1 MIKTTH
7 VLAIA
12 ALLLLLPLLS
22 GCSLRSVLPSTTL
35 VGTTPTPEPTA
46 LPTAAPVNGSDT
58 LGYDTRAGNCPDA
71 ATQAIAFAGAS
82 GAGRYGGTPF
92 SMDMSLDLEPHD
104 PRSGCASAGKILAVY
119 RQEGVYSAHLT
130 VWALD
135 ANWQG
140 AQAAIRQQW
149 FSDVLNALRTLY
161 PKAGLQISAS
171 AYGAA
176 CGSAAGGAGQA
187 RQINGDCY

>member
-1 MIKTTH
+1 MIKIIRI
-7 VLAIA
+7 LAVA

-22 GCSLRSVLPSTTL
+22 GCSLRSVLPSATL

-46 LPTAAPVNGSDT
+46 RPTEAPVNSADT
-58 LGYDTRAGNCPDA
+58 LGYDTKAGNCPDA
-71 ATQAIAFAGAS
+71 ATQAIAFASAS

-92 SMDMSLDLEPHD
+92 SVDMSLDLEPHD
-104 PRSGCASAGKILAVY
+104 PRSGCAGAGKMLTVY
-119 RQEGVYSAHLT
+119 RQEQVYSAHLT
-130 VWALD
+130 VWSLD

-149 FSDVLNALRTLY
+149 FSDALNALRALY
-161 PKAGLQISAS
+161 PKAGLRINISV
-171 AYGAA
+171 YGAA

-187 RQINGDCY
+187 RQINGNCY